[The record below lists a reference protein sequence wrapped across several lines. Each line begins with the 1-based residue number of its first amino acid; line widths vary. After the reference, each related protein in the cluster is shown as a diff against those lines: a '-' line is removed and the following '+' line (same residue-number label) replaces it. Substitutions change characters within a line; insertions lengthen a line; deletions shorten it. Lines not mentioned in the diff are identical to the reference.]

1 MEFTIKGEFYSGL
14 NVYKNNELLL
24 YSKFKHR
31 WFRGD
36 LISVFDKDDNLL
48 IEVSE
53 SGMWDDKYLMRYQ
66 NKDLLATIL
75 FLSRNEIM
83 FSGNIKFKLS
93 QTWVAL
99 VNPFAKIYYEEKEI
113 ARVNLKRFMTNRQF
127 SLHLKDENFIY
138 IDRLLIYF
146 LLNQTSNNF
155 G

>member
-1 MEFTIKGEFYSGL
+1 MEFIIKGEFYSGL
-14 NVYKNNELLL
+14 NVYRNNELLL

-48 IEVSE
+48 VEVSE
-53 SGMWDDKYLMRYQ
+53 SGMWDDKYLIRYQ
-66 NKDLLATIL
+66 NKDLLGTIL

-99 VNPFAKIYYEEKEI
+99 ISPFAKIYYEEKEI
-113 ARVNLKRFMTNRQF
+113 ARVNLKRFITFRQF
-127 SLHLKDENFIY
+127 SLQLKDENFIY
-138 IDRLLIYF
+138 INELLIYF

>member
-53 SGMWDDKYLMRYQ
+53 SGMWDDKYLIRYQ

-75 FLSRNEIM
+75 FLSRNE
-83 FSGNIKFKLS
+83 
-93 QTWVAL
+93 
-99 VNPFAKIYYEEKEI
+99 
-113 ARVNLKRFMTNRQF
+113 
-127 SLHLKDENFIY
+127 
-138 IDRLLIYF
+138 
-146 LLNQTSNNF
+146 
-155 G
+155 

>member
-53 SGMWDDKYLMRYQ
+53 SGMWDDKYLIRYQ

-75 FLSRNEIM
+75 FLSRNEIT

-93 QTWVAL
+93 QTWVIL
-99 VNPFAKIYYEEKEI
+99 LNPFAKIYYEEKEI
-113 ARVNLKRFMTNRQF
+113 AKVNLKRFMTIRQF
-127 SLHLKDENFIY
+127 SLQLKDENFIY
-138 IDRLLIYF
+138 IDNLLIYF